1 MIFSSDDGFL
11 AGAERRL
18 FDGFITT
25 CLHGLWHAFS
35 LAVSWRDGCIKPCTK
50 KYARQKIDGRI

>member
-1 MIFSSDDGFL
+1 MMVFL
-11 AGAERRL
+11 AGAERCL

-35 LAVSWRDGCIKPCTK
+35 LAVRWRDGCIKPCTK
-50 KYARQKIDGRI
+50 KYARQKAGGRI